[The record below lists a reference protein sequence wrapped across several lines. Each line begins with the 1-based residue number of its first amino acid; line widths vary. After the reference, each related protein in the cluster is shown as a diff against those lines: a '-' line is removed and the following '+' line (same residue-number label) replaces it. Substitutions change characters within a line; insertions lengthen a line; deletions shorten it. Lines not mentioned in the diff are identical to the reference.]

1 MIKTGPCIA
10 LLLVCNL
17 FACDRRLP
25 TQTNS
30 GSVDT
35 ISAKTAMKNS
45 DIEANRAKLY
55 SEHGHDRRS
64 AIAWF
69 CAHSEAGR
77 PILRSFFQ
85 PLEEEWAAEAALE
98 ALGCIGHPED
108 VPLLDSVLA
117 SGKLAYQA
125 GFSLA
130 SNPSP
135 AAFVALMKRSEDEN
149 EAVARGAIGGL
160 GERKEEAAR
169 SHLEALLKHSRSNIR
184 WAAVLALADLG
195 VKPSEKALRDCALVE
210 TDPDVR
216 DKIMEQLKETT
227 GHTPPA

>member
-1 MIKTGPCIA
+1 M
-10 LLLVCNL
+10 
-17 FACDRRLP
+17 R
-25 TQTNS
+25 NS
-30 GSVDT
+30 E
-35 ISAKTAMKNS
+35 
-45 DIEANRAKLY
+45 IENYKAKLY
-55 SEHGHDRRS
+55 SEHGRDRHS

-69 CAHSEAGR
+69 CEHPEAGR
-77 PILRSFFQ
+77 PVLRSFFQ

-98 ALGCIGHPED
+98 ALGCIGHPDD
-108 VPLLDSVLA
+108 VSLLDSVLA

-135 AAFVALMKRSEDEN
+135 AAFEALMKRSQDEN

-160 GERKEEAAR
+160 GERRDEAAR
-169 SHLEALLKHSRSNIR
+169 PHLEALLKHSRANIR

-195 VKPSEKALRDCALVE
+195 VEPSERALRDCAMIE

-216 DKIMEQLKETT
+216 DKIMEQLKATT
-227 GHTPPA
+227 EHPPPA